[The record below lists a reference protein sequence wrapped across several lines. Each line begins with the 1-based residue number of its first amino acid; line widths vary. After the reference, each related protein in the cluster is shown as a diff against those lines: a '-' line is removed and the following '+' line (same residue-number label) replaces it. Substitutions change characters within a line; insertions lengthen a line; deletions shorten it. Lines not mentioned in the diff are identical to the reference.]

1 MGLFYGLLKLFGS
14 QFFLLFRSIADSTQQ
29 ESAARW
35 SGDLK
40 R

>member
-1 MGLFYGLLKLFGS
+1 MGLFYGLLKL
-14 QFFLLFRSIADSTQQ
+14 FFLLFRSIADSTQQ

-35 SGDLK
+35 SGELK